1 VAMPGELAVAL
12 GGKVVWLCCPCDESL
27 QPRQVEEAARSV
39 AEAASAR
46 SNPVGAD
53 EVLEAFAK
61 MGPCNKV
68 PTSGKVRVL
77 APEALDQLDRCRW
90 DGDGHFDMTRFHQKM
105 PPHLGQV
112 CKYIRLLDAM
122 AEECSLVVHL
132 STEGERAV
140 GSTLAGSY
148 MVCAQNC
155 SGLQAWEAIQKASP
169 TPSAQASLAWNLF
182 PLPFAPHAEQT
193 TATSCSVRDCLDG
206 LEFARDLNWL
216 DYRSFDVEAFAL
228 MRRKFDASWI
238 IPGEMLA
245 LGDPSLTARNPA
257 YPDLLKPANGPKR
270 GPPEEAPSEES
281 EVSMLNKDTFV
292 SLLQRLGV
300 GSVVRLNRLHEVGDA
315 ANVYDSI
322 FQSAGVEVVAF
333 EFNDGESPPRGLVK
347 AFVNDARRRR
357 ALTGKPVLALH
368 CKAGLGR
375 TGVVAGAY
383 AAELHRVSG
392 KAFHGWARMS
402 RPGSIQ
408 THMQERYLRA
418 IGGSSSQ
425 GSCSPCTQS

>member
-1 VAMPGELAVAL
+1 
-12 GGKVVWLCCPCDESL
+12 
-27 QPRQVEEAARSV
+27 V
-39 AEAASAR
+39 AEAVSAR
-46 SNPVGAD
+46 FNTAGAD
-53 EVLEAFAK
+53 EVLEAFATR
-61 MGPCNKV
+61 GPCDKV
-68 PTSGKVRVL
+68 PTSGKVRVI
-77 APEALDQLDRCRW
+77 APEALSELDRCRW
-90 DGDGHFDMTRFHQKM
+90 DGDGHFDMTQFHQKM
-105 PPHLGQV
+105 PPSLGQV
-112 CKYIRLLDAM
+112 CKYMRLLDAM

-132 STEGERAV
+132 STESERAV
-140 GSTLAGSY
+140 GSTLAGAY
-148 MVCAQNC
+148 MVCAKNC
-155 SGLQAWEAIQKASP
+155 SGQQAWQAIQKASP
-169 TPSAQASLAWNLF
+169 PPSAQASLAWDRF
-182 PLPFAPHAEQT
+182 PLPFAPHVEQT
-193 TATSCSVRDCLDG
+193 TATSCTVRDCLDG
-206 LEFARDLNWL
+206 MEVARDLCWL
-216 DYRSFDVEAFAL
+216 DYRKFDVEAFAL
-228 MRRKFDASWI
+228 LRRKFDASWI

-257 YPDLLKPANGPKR
+257 YPDLLRPGTK
-270 GPPEEAPSEES
+270 GPPEELSHEES

-292 SLLQRLGV
+292 SLLQRVGV

-322 FQSAGVEVVAF
+322 FQNAGVEVVAF
-333 EFNDGESPPRGLVK
+333 EFNDGESPPKGLVK
-347 AFVNDARRRR
+347 AFVADARRRR

-383 AAELHRVSG
+383 AAELYKVNG

-425 GSCSPCTQS
+425 GSCSPCVQS